1 MAAPVPEVAVP
12 STPKRSGSPVPSASP
27 KRSGSG
33 RAIDHL
39 RAPIRGSDSRTTSAE
54 GRASAETSEQARR
67 ASVLRMLQRG
77 PQMSVKSAK
86 WRHARHVAKS
96 CKSSSTRSLRER
108 LQRSDSRRTLIA
120 SNATFARKVLQ
131 EFASIPRPIYQPID
145 AVLYGT
151 FIDWLVLFRC
161 PVGPPLTRAIVKHGG
176 AEQLRFLFC
185 VATFDKDRNGKID
198 DDEWDSYERIG
209 DGLIADSTSMCGN
222 LAVVGALLL
231 GLTHLVTIGRP
242 TPYVIATDTADAFG
256 GDYMLWVAYSLNTC
270 SECGAFFTLCMAVLT
285 RISLT
290 NVLPSRELK
299 IDFLRG
305 TNALGTLGVSLMVT
319 LWCFLLASITGALVH
334 SHKIGSVGCG
344 LYTVAMLMVMG
355 YIAPTRYLAAL
366 LLHEEVKRF
375 LLEDSG
381 SFLKRV
387 EKEQAERL
395 EREASKM
402 AANRQRSPS
411 REGKNQTVL
420 GRVATATFG
429 SFGRV
434 SHRVDTYQGSQGRG
448 GALAQFEAR
457 HDPARDDAAKR
468 IQSMFRG
475 KASRR
480 ASPAPSMKR
489 LPVPDP

>member
-1 MAAPVPEVAVP
+1 MDARIAGRRAPSDCEATERAREALRAARAAGDIDVHEYLCELRCLRSGHPPSPPSSPPSEPVRMAAPVPEVAVP

-185 VATFDKDRNGKID
+185 VATFDKDRNGKI
-198 DDEWDSYERIG
+198 G
-209 DGLIADSTSMCGN
+209 DPRTAPEPSTR
-222 LAVVGALLL
+222 AL
-231 GLTHLVTIGRP
+231 HP
-242 TPYVIATDTADAFG
+242 
-256 GDYMLWVAYSLNTC
+256 
-270 SECGAFFTLCMAVLT
+270 
-285 RISLT
+285 
-290 NVLPSRELK
+290 
-299 IDFLRG
+299 
-305 TNALGTLGVSLMVT
+305 
-319 LWCFLLASITGALVH
+319 
-334 SHKIGSVGCG
+334 
-344 LYTVAMLMVMG
+344 
-355 YIAPTRYLAAL
+355 
-366 LLHEEVKRF
+366 
-375 LLEDSG
+375 
-381 SFLKRV
+381 
-387 EKEQAERL
+387 Q
-395 EREASKM
+395 
-402 AANRQRSPS
+402 SPS
-411 REGKNQTVL
+411 P
-420 GRVATATFG
+420 
-429 SFGRV
+429 
-434 SHRVDTYQGSQGRG
+434 H
-448 GALAQFEAR
+448 
-457 HDPARDDAAKR
+457 
-468 IQSMFRG
+468 
-475 KASRR
+475 
-480 ASPAPSMKR
+480 SPPE
-489 LPVPDP
+489 P